1 MTETFVPE
9 DDIPVVPPNGWQI
22 EDFPRITVIPIPY
35 ATNPRLRA
43 DPAMSISPEGW
54 LYVDAGMMRFAFP
67 SRDEFDKFVD
77 MAERMYNSHEIAQ
90 QAEALSK
97 LPPPETPPE

>member
-1 MTETFVPE
+1 MTETFAPA

-22 EDFPRITVIPIPY
+22 EDFPQITVMPIPY

-54 LYVDAGMMRFAFP
+54 LYTDLGMVRIAFP
-67 SRDEFDKFVD
+67 NRDEFDKYVE
-77 MAERMYNSHEIAQ
+77 MAERMFNSHEIAQ
-90 QAEALSK
+90 QAQDLAKMTAAEA
-97 LPPPETPPE
+97 PPE

>member
-1 MTETFVPE
+1 MTETFAPT
-9 DDIPVVPPNGWQI
+9 DDIPVVPPEGWQI
-22 EDFPRITVIPIPY
+22 EDFPQLTVMPIPY

-54 LYVDAGMMRFAFP
+54 LYIDAGMVRVAFP
-67 SRDEFDKFVD
+67 NRDEFDKFVD

-90 QAEALSK
+90 QSRDLAKMTVAEDST
-97 LPPPETPPE
+97 E